1 MTSTHAQTRV
11 DTLPACGLGL
21 AGIPLPVE
29 RDRSLPLPSSPPPAP
44 PAFDEPEVG
53 SRVGR
58 YVLEQRIG
66 EGGMGVVWRAY
77 DVEIGRRVALKF
89 VRTTPTGVDAK
100 LWSRLRREAQA
111 LAKIRHDGVVSLFD
125 MGHDGHG
132 AYLALEYVP
141 GMHLRRWLRQGT
153 RSPRQI
159 LRVIAQAARGLA
171 AVHRAGLVHRDVK
184 PTNLLVARD
193 GRVVWVDFGLALGV
207 ADLSRSRTDSIDDAP
222 LRTRL
227 TRANMIV
234 GTTHYMSPEQL
245 LGRDLMDAAISSRC
259 ASPPSRRCSARGHS
273 RRNPPTTWRSPTTP
287 GPARCCPRG
296 LVCPG
301 ARRGHCCVGC
311 RSTPRSASARWMR
324 SPTRSIPVT
333 PSTPSCAPTRARAPT
348 CRAAAGT
355 VRSPA
360 ASRPRGGGRPRS
372 GPPSR
377 SRARRVRGGCAAGS
391 RPPTAPPPSLDAAGC
406 GGCGGRRL
414 RSACP
419 NPPRRPDR
427 GRHPRTTAH
436 LQTRHHGSAGPG
448 PWHGCHPRTPP
459 LDLPELQPE
468 ERAMLQRFRVASS
481 PDGATQARV
490 LAAVHLRI
498 APAPPAADDGR
509 VLQSM
514 RPAGLSQVLPWLR
527 AGGLAV
533 AIAAAT
539 LLVIGG
545 TTRVVMAVRSE
556 APATTQAMDR
566 AEPSEPLP
574 LRSPAV
580 DPTPSLGIAP
590 PPVAAELAAPPE
602 ESAVVADVDARVP
615 DAARPRPRT
624 NRGTQGP
631 REAVA
636 SPIDAAAEI
645 ALVQAAKREHDA
657 AQRLALLE
665 RHHREFARG
674 VLTQEVAILEIQTL
688 CALGRREQASAHAEG
703 FLRRWPGSAYGAAAS
718 RGCDAKA
725 GRE

>member
-1 MTSTHAQTRV
+1 
-11 DTLPACGLGL
+11 
-21 AGIPLPVE
+21 
-29 RDRSLPLPSSPPPAP
+29 
-44 PAFDEPEVG
+44 
-53 SRVGR
+53 
-58 YVLEQRIG
+58 
-66 EGGMGVVWRAY
+66 
-77 DVEIGRRVALKF
+77 
-89 VRTTPTGVDAK
+89 
-100 LWSRLRREAQA
+100 
-111 LAKIRHDGVVSLFD
+111 
-125 MGHDGHG
+125 
-132 AYLALEYVP
+132 
-141 GMHLRRWLRQGT
+141 
-153 RSPRQI
+153 
-159 LRVIAQAARGLA
+159 
-171 AVHRAGLVHRDVK
+171 
-184 PTNLLVARD
+184 
-193 GRVVWVDFGLALGV
+193 
-207 ADLSRSRTDSIDDAP
+207 
-222 LRTRL
+222 
-227 TRANMIV
+227 
-234 GTTHYMSPEQL
+234 
-245 LGRDLMDAAISSRC
+245 
-259 ASPPSRRCSARGHS
+259 
-273 RRNPPTTWRSPTTP
+273 
-287 GPARCCPRG
+287 
-296 LVCPG
+296 
-301 ARRGHCCVGC
+301 
-311 RSTPRSASARWMR
+311 
-324 SPTRSIPVT
+324 
-333 PSTPSCAPTRARAPT
+333 
-348 CRAAAGT
+348 
-355 VRSPA
+355 
-360 ASRPRGGGRPRS
+360 
-372 GPPSR
+372 
-377 SRARRVRGGCAAGS
+377 
-391 RPPTAPPPSLDAAGC
+391 
-406 GGCGGRRL
+406 
-414 RSACP
+414 
-419 NPPRRPDR
+419 
-427 GRHPRTTAH
+427 
-436 LQTRHHGSAGPG
+436 
-448 PWHGCHPRTPP
+448 

-498 APAPPAADDGR
+498 APAPPAADDGQL
-509 VLQSM
+509 LQLP
-514 RPAGLSQVLPWLR
+514 RAAGLSSQVLPWLR

-566 AEPSEPLP
+566 AVPSEPQP

-580 DPTPSLGIAP
+580 DPTPSVELAP

-602 ESAVVADVDARVP
+602 ESPAVADDDAPVP

>member
-234 GTTHYMSPEQL
+234 GIIYYMSPEQL
-245 LGRDLMDAAISSRC
+245 LGRDLDGRCDQFALCVTAFEALFGARPFPQESAYDLAIAYDAGTCAVLPSRPRLPRGAARALLRGLSLDPAQRFGSMDALADAID
-259 ASPPSRRCSARGHS
+259 
-273 RRNPPTTWRSPTTP
+273 P
-287 GPARCCPRG
+287 GDAVDAELRADAG
-296 LVCPG
+296 
-301 ARRGHCCVGC
+301 
-311 RSTPRSASARWMR
+311 
-324 SPTRSIPVT
+324 
-333 PSTPSCAPTRARAPT
+333 TRADVSRSGRHGAIPRRLT
-348 CRAAAGT
+348 PAWWRAAAIGAT
-355 VRSPA
+355 VA
-360 ASRPRGGGRPRS
+360 LAG
-372 GPPSR
+372 
-377 SRARRVRGGCAAGS
+377 AAG
-391 RPPTAPPPSLDAAGC
+391 AGW
-406 GGCGGRRL
+406 L
-414 RSACP
+414 
-419 NPPRRPDR
+419 R
-427 GRHPRTTAH
+427 GR
-436 LQTRHHGSAGPG
+436 
-448 PWHGCHPRTPP
+448 
-459 LDLPELQPE
+459 
-468 ERAMLQRFRVASS
+468 
-481 PDGATQARV
+481 
-490 LAAVHLRI
+490 
-498 APAPPAADDGR
+498 
-509 VLQSM
+509 
-514 RPAGLSQVLPWLR
+514 
-527 AGGLAV
+527 
-533 AIAAAT
+533 
-539 LLVIGG
+539 
-545 TTRVVMAVRSE
+545 
-556 APATTQAMDR
+556 
-566 AEPSEPLP
+566 
-574 LRSPAV
+574 
-580 DPTPSLGIAP
+580 
-590 PPVAAELAAPPE
+590 LAAPH
-602 ESAVVADVDARVP
+602 
-615 DAARPRPRT
+615 
-624 NRGTQGP
+624 G
-631 REAVA
+631 
-636 SPIDAAAEI
+636 AAAE
-645 ALVQAAKREHDA
+645 
-657 AQRLALLE
+657 
-665 RHHREFARG
+665 
-674 VLTQEVAILEIQTL
+674 
-688 CALGRREQASAHAEG
+688 
-703 FLRRWPGSAYGAAAS
+703 P
-718 RGCDAKA
+718 
-725 GRE
+725 